1 MKKSRTPRKTETRK
15 PSKKATRSKILR
27 AARKVFA
34 RYAYHAASIR
44 MIGREAG
51 IDHPLISY
59 YFPSKA
65 VLFEAVLA
73 DILEE
78 WQAANDAWS
87 EGLDRLGPEEGLSLY
102 IDRVLDFSRKRP
114 YAAQVLMLNMVQAQD
129 ATTIPGYEAIQRF
142 FVQSGKL
149 IYSLTAPTTADSDVE
164 KFRQSFY
171 SLAMSYVGAKSYYA
185 GILDMSP
192 DSREYKAWVKG
203 ALMDLFLPRLK
214 RLIGGD
220 NGVPQRVET

>member
-1 MKKSRTPRKTETRK
+1 MEKSGMTRKTETRK
-15 PSKKATRSKILR
+15 PAKEATRSKILR

-59 YFPSKA
+59 YFSSKA

-78 WQAANDAWS
+78 WQAANDTWS
-87 EGLDRLGPEEGLSLY
+87 EGLDRMGPEEGLSLY
-102 IDRVLDFSRKRP
+102 IDRVLDFSRERP

-129 ATTIPGYEAIQRF
+129 ATTIPGYEAIRRF

-149 IYSLTAPTTADSDVE
+149 IYSLAGPKTADSDIE
-164 KFRQSFY
+164 KFRQSFFT
-171 SLAMSYVGAKSYYA
+171 LAMSYVGAKSYYA
-185 GILDMSP
+185 GILGMSP

-203 ALMDLFLPRLK
+203 ALMDLFLPRLR
-214 RLIGGD
+214 RLIGG
-220 NGVPQRVET
+220 E